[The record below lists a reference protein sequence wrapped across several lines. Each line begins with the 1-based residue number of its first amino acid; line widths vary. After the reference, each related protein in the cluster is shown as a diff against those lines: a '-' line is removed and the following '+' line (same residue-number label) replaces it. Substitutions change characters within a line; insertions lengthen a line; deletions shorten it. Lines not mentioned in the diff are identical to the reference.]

1 MKVHRKLFISL
12 MKKSN
17 VGFRFIAKELGLTV
31 YELAR
36 MLAVNE
42 EFDYAQSATLM
53 AMFGAEE
60 MLPVID
66 WEGINVRCP
75 I

>member
-1 MKVHRKLFISL
+1 MKVHRKLFIMM

-17 VGFRFIAKELGLTV
+17 VGFRFIAKELGLTA

-36 MLAVNE
+36 MLAVGE
-42 EFDYAQSATLM
+42 AFDYSQSAVLM
-53 AMFGAEE
+53 QMFGAED

-66 WEGINVRCP
+66 WEGINACCP
-75 I
+75 V

>member
-17 VGFRFIAKELGLTV
+17 VGFRFIAKELGLTA

-36 MLAVNE
+36 MLAVGE

-53 AMFGAEE
+53 AMFGGEE